1 MDMSLSKLREM
12 VNDREACCAAVHEVS
27 ESDMTEH
34 LNWTDLIAISS
45 FYVYLKVSKLFH
57 FQKEN

>member
-1 MDMSLSKLREM
+1 MSLSKLWEL
-12 VNDREACCAAVHEVS
+12 VKDREACCAAVHEVS
-27 ESDMTEH
+27 ESGMTEH
-34 LNWTDLIAISS
+34 LNRTDLIAISS